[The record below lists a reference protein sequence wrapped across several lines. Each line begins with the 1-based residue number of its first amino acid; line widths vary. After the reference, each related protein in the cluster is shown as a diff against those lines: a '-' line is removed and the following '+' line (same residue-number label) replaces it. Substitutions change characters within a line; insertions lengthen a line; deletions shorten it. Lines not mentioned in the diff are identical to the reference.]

1 MDVGIAGAGNIGM
14 GYAAFLE
21 KSGHRPTIWSP
32 SGSRTK
38 AFRAGDPLTIT
49 GALEGIFRPAVS
61 TSPEDLAQAD
71 VLVLALPANGHRSVL
86 DSLVPFLEPRH
97 VVIIS
102 GHLSF
107 AALYLSKKLAERQV
121 DIPIVA
127 WNATVLTCKPR
138 GPNRFNIGAIRA
150 KVGMAT
156 VPINCSDRAL
166 DVCVS
171 LFGDRFNRHD
181 DLLSIA
187 LSNINPQDHLGMAIC
202 NLSRIEKAESWGQN
216 TMATPAIGRLLE
228 AMDRER
234 VAIAKALGKSVI
246 TTFDH
251 FKLSYNVIGDTV
263 SEISAALAKG
273 ESDPLGPTDL
283 NTRYILEDV
292 PFGIVPTLQL
302 AKLAGI
308 LAPLHQSGLELIS
321 ACYGRDFEAENDLLP
336 ELGPFDRAEMM
347 VLMKQGYQRSNT
359 GSRQSPGGSV

>member
-21 KSGHRPTIWSP
+21 KSGHRATIWSP
-32 SGSRTK
+32 SGSRTE
-38 AFRAGDPLTIT
+38 ALRAGDPLTIT
-49 GALEGIFRPAVS
+49 GAIEGVFRPGVS
-61 TSPEDLAQAD
+61 TSPEDLARAD
-71 VLVLALPANGHRSVL
+71 VIVLALPAYGHRFVL
-86 DSLVPFLEPRH
+86 DSLMAFLEPRH
-97 VVIIS
+97 IVIIS

-107 AALYLSKKLAERQV
+107 AALYLSKKLGERHIE
-121 DIPIVA
+121 IPIVA
-127 WNATVLTCKPR
+127 WNTTVLTCKPR

-156 VPINCSDRAL
+156 VPIDFFDRAH

-171 LFGDRFNRHD
+171 LFGDRFNRQD

-187 LSNINPQDHLGMAIC
+187 LSNINPQDHLGMALC

-216 TMATPAIGRLLE
+216 TMVTPAIGRLLE

-251 FKLSYNVIGDTV
+251 FKLSYNVTGDTV
-263 SEISAALAKG
+263 SEISAALVEG
-273 ESDPLGPTDL
+273 GSDPLGPTDL

-292 PFGIVPTLQL
+292 PFGIVPTLRL
-302 AKLAGI
+302 AKLTGVP
-308 LAPLHQSGLELIS
+308 APLHQSGLELIS

-336 ELGPFDRAEMM
+336 ELGPFDRGEMM
-347 VLMKQGYQRSNT
+347 ALMKQGYRRSDT
-359 GSRQSPGGSV
+359 GSRQSPGASE